1 MDYSRQTLLGHIGKK
16 GQEKL
21 SRSSVAVVGIGA
33 IGCLASELLARSGIG
48 KLVLID
54 RDVVDESNL
63 HRQALFTAEDI
74 GMAKAIQAKAALEK
88 INPEVS
94 VTDHVADL
102 DCTNAGMIK
111 ADLVLD
117 CTDNLEARFLIN
129 EYCSKNRIPW
139 VHSAAVRTSGTV
151 IPFVPA
157 ASSTSAPCFRCIF
170 SGQGQ
175 SETCDTVGVSNSITA
190 AIAAIQVSEATKL
203 LLGIPAEEKMIRLD
217 LLSNELLKLSMKK
230 SSSCP
235 VCSGTYEYLS
245 GKRGSKAVKLCGT
258 GSYQVKG
265 KSVDLRLL
273 KQAMEKS
280 ADASGAIG
288 VMGVKD
294 FGYCLSFGSITIFS
308 DGRAL
313 VKASDEK
320 QARAKYARMVG

>member
-1 MDYSRQTLLGHIGKK
+1 MDYSRQMLLGHIGKE

-21 SRSSVAVVGIGA
+21 GRSSVAVVGIGA

-48 KLVLID
+48 KLILID

-63 HRQALFTAEDI
+63 HRQVLFTAEDV
-74 GMAKAIQAKAALEK
+74 GMAKAAQAKAALEK

-94 VTDHVADL
+94 VTAHAADL
-102 DCTNAGMIK
+102 DCMHADMIK

-117 CTDNLEARFLIN
+117 CTDNMEARFLIN
-129 EYCSKNRIPW
+129 EYCRKNRVPW
-139 VHSAAVRTSGTV
+139 VHSAAVMTSGTV
-151 IPFVPA
+151 IAFPQE
-157 ASSTSAPCFRCIF
+157 ASMPCFRCIF

-190 AIAAIQVSEATKL
+190 AIAAIQVSEAIKL
-203 LLGIPAEEKMIRLD
+203 LLGMQVEQKMIRLD
-217 LLSNELLKLSMKK
+217 LMSNELLKLSMKK

-235 VCSGTYEYLS
+235 VCNGVYEYLD
-245 GKRGSKAVKLCGT
+245 GKKGSKAIKLCGT
-258 GSYQVKG
+258 GSYQIKG
-265 KSVDLRLL
+265 KKVDLQLL

-280 ADASGAIG
+280 AGEIGAR
-288 VMGVKD
+288 GVKD

-320 QARAKYARMVG
+320 QARAKYARLVG